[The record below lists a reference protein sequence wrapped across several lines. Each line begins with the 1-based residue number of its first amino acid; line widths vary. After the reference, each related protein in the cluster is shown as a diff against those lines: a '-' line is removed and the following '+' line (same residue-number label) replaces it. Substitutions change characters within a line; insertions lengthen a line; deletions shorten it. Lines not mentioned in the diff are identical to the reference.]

1 MLPGNII
8 PDLRMEPKY
17 DNLEELYASG
27 DLYIPPMPCTS
38 EFVHAAP
45 KFSSAEDV
53 ADEEMSD
60 KDEHILEEREE
71 IHMPICIL

>member
-1 MLPGNII
+1 
-8 PDLRMEPKY
+8 MEPKY

-45 KFSSAEDV
+45 EFSEIQSAEDV

-60 KDEHILEEREE
+60 KDERILEEREE
-71 IHMPICIL
+71 IQMSICIL